1 MRRLHIAL
9 LAADTQ
15 ALTYSAS
22 DHTPDPAD
30 TIANH
35 HTATNH
41 TDHTRDTFQLTW
53 AITGEPERDMYCASV
68 ALLGAD
74 AAADE
79 MRAGAG
85 YDDSLDWTV
94 MAELLEAECAA
105 R

>member
-9 LAADTQ
+9 LAAATL
-15 ALTYSAS
+15 ALIACDSE
-22 DHTPDPAD
+22 HTPDPAD
-30 TIANH
+30 TIAIEQP
-35 HTATNH
+35 ATNL